1 MVRTERL
8 IADYDALRL
17 VRDRLSRMEKE
28 DDD

>member
-8 IADYDALRL
+8 IVDYDALRL
-17 VRDRLSRMEKE
+17 VRDPLSRMEKE